1 MSGFQVYA
9 CGMAGVV
16 LGALAGIATT
26 PSPNAGQQVVVAREI
41 HEFSS
46 TSIQM
51 GAAAGIFLWHHY
63 LFVPDIMEKRVL
75 RIDRNTGIWLMWDG
89 KVPVRASFDVPEPSV
104 S

>member
-1 MSGFQVYA
+1 MRNGRRRPGRSGGNCHDTFA
-9 CGMAGVV
+9 ERR
-16 LGALAGIATT
+16 
-26 PSPNAGQQVVVAREI
+26 QQVVVAREI